1 MGSKSILKVELAEPA
16 SISNEKDKISE
27 ITVILKLGLEQLD
40 RLGFLLEEMGK
51 TEEGPGS

>member
-1 MGSKSILKVELAEPA
+1 MKVELAEPA